1 MIIGLEYPIAGIRR
15 DTLEQ
20 VRNTLA
26 GIAAENQLREEPA
39 PDLPV
44 KSTGSNEENLRGQS

>member
-26 GIAAENQLREEPA
+26 GIAAQIQLQEGPA
-39 PDLPV
+39 PGVVGEIDRL
-44 KSTGSNEENLRGQS
+44 KQRELRGQS